1 MDVDVKVEDVADVT
15 TRVLLETIQTA
26 TSDQQIREIVTTDD
40 ALDILS
46 DCGYDK
52 PLSNVRFADKTNL
65 IKVAATHHCL
75 LSVKAELDQ
84 LKEGLQVL
92 DVLSLI
98 SKHRKAFE
106 PYFCLDNSRTLTANQ
121 IEQLFKTVRFTE
133 DNAEIREKEEA
144 AFVNFLDF
152 LTECESKSI
161 KYDIEKG
168 RVIEIAL
175 GHVLSFFS
183 GTEAIPPLGFSLTP
197 SIEFTPGIL
206 PRASTCTL
214 TLMLP
219 TDAHDCYQS
228 FKEGIVCGLVNH
240 GGFGEV

>member
-1 MDVDVKVEDVADVT
+1 MLNIRKGLQYV
-15 TRVLLETIQTA
+15 RA
-26 TSDQQIREIVTTDD
+26 TCFLAKFTFA
-40 ALDILS
+40 ALD
-46 DCGYDK
+46 
-52 PLSNVRFADKTNL
+52 
-65 IKVAATHHCL
+65 
-75 LSVKAELDQ
+75 
-84 LKEGLQVL
+84 
-92 DVLSLI
+92 
-98 SKHRKAFE
+98 
-106 PYFCLDNSRTLTANQ
+106 Q

-152 LTECESKSI
+152 LTECESKLIPVCFNLILTRDLLELTGKSI